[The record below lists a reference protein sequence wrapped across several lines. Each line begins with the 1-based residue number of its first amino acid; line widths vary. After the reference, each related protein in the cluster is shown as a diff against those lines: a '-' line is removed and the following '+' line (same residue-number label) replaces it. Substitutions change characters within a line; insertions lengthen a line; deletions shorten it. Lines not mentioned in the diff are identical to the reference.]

1 MTITFDKLMTQSKC
15 LAQQDK
21 SWGQT
26 WDVVGP
32 QMDQGMVLGRIV
44 GAKHANRIKLFLSWV
59 SGQKTK

>member
-1 MTITFDKLMTQSKC
+1 MTVTFDELIIESRS

-32 QMDQGMVLGRIV
+32 QVDQGMVLGRIV
-44 GAKHANRIKLFLSWV
+44 GAKHANRIKLYLSWV